1 MTWVILDK
9 SFKYFLDFSAFFQIF
24 KFNQMLLKQLKDS
37 QRHQRQP
44 KQVELFLQSG
54 ERWVWVVNRTI
65 ECECVWLSMGGVC
78 VCVVEYECEDAEQV
92 WHPPATYMQYY
103 VRLY

>member
-1 MTWVILDK
+1 MTWVILDE

-24 KFNQMLLKQLKDS
+24 KFNQMLPKQLKDS

-54 ERWVWVVNRTI
+54 LLGKWW
-65 ECECVWLSMGGVC
+65 
-78 VCVVEYECEDAEQV
+78 DFD
-92 WHPPATYMQYY
+92 
-103 VRLY
+103 